1 MSKPF
6 LYRLKKKA
14 LALALMLMLPFTLY
28 AQLDDEDF
36 YESILDTIV
45 EVQNPVYKPVISL
58 GAGYISFFGDV
69 KEPIAS
75 PLYGNTAGK
84 INISILVGK
93 KHNFKTNIFSILGG
107 ISAHD
112 PKLSY
117 TMQQSPLPLD
127 DLNNP
132 VFVNSAF
139 KTNLF
144 QLGISLEYNFGH
156 VFGSLK
162 RFRPFVSL
170 GFSTIFYSPK
180 GNYTYNQTGRY
191 YFFWSD
197 GTMRDFPENSINA
210 YRARIIR
217 FDSDYE
223 TDLSSTD
230 LFKQGSISQQTFSIP
245 FDVGLDFY
253 LSDRVNLR
261 VGSAINYCFSDRI
274 DNYDNNIAKAQ
285 GYPVQNDYNDIFMFT
300 YFTMNFD
307 LFSDPKTI
315 LVERVFAMLGE
326 NYDYDIFWSDQD
338 NDKVFDNFDECPD
351 TPEGVEVD
359 SVGCPFDTD
368 FDGVFDYMD
377 NEPNTPEGAI
387 VDDNGVQVSADVLA
401 AMFNKKGEAVSRK
414 QVKLI
419 PVTHV
424 WSRSLTITPGKIPEK
439 LKPVDID
446 SDGYISFQELT
457 NAINDFFDGKNNLT
471 LNDLYDLNE
480 YFFAQ

>member
-1 MSKPF
+1 
-6 LYRLKKKA
+6 
-14 LALALMLMLPFTLY
+14 
-28 AQLDDEDF
+28 
-36 YESILDTIV
+36 
-45 EVQNPVYKPVISL
+45 
-58 GAGYISFFGDV
+58 
-69 KEPIAS
+69 
-75 PLYGNTAGK
+75 
-84 INISILVGK
+84 
-93 KHNFKTNIFSILGG
+93 
-107 ISAHD
+107 
-112 PKLSY
+112 
-117 TMQQSPLPLD
+117 
-127 DLNNP
+127 
-132 VFVNSAF
+132 
-139 KTNLF
+139 
-144 QLGISLEYNFGH
+144 
-156 VFGSLK
+156 
-162 RFRPFVSL
+162 
-170 GFSTIFYSPK
+170 
-180 GNYTYNQTGRY
+180 
-191 YFFWSD
+191 
-197 GTMRDFPENSINA
+197 MRDFPENSINA

-439 LKPVDID
+439 LKPVDTD